1 MGIAI
6 DNPLSAGPL
15 VPSVPYSAFPYSS
28 TITPI
33 NNSNI
38 TVTCTGDL
46 TINPPAN
53 GTNGAM
59 VRIWII
65 ASGANRNVSLSG
77 SIRIPRTS
85 TFTNPQT
92 ILSGEKARLSIQYD
106 ATKAVWELITFVNGY

>member
-6 DNPLSAGPL
+6 DNPLSAGSL

-38 TVTCTGDL
+38 TVTCTGNL
-46 TINPPAN
+46 TINPPVN
-53 GTNGAM
+53 STNGSM
-59 VRIWII
+59 VRMWIV
-65 ASGANRNVSLSG
+65 ASGADRTVSLNG

-85 TFTNPQT
+85 TFTSPQT
-92 ILSGEKARLSIQYD
+92 ILSGEKARLTIQYD
-106 ATKAVWELITFVNGY
+106 ANKSIWELITFVNGY